1 MKATNHLRRGV
12 SWLLLCGAAVLIFA
26 CRAHAGDG
34 YEEEVKVIHDSIPY
48 AEIAFTV
55 LFAVAVGL
63 PGFWNARRTHLD

>member
-12 SWLLLCGAAVLIFA
+12 SWWLCCLAVLA
-26 CRAHAGDG
+26 TAGGAYAGDG
-34 YEEEVKVIHDSIPY
+34 YEDEVKIIHDSIPY